1 MPEQRHS
8 ASRNWHPAERHLQSS
23 LWSERTFLRAGR
35 ARAMRQF
42 GIADV
47 FITSRQHRRFPLCKR
62 QWAFHRADFNLPSAE
77 SSRADSENGC
87 EIVIKDMGTPRM
99 TVRTR
104 IAELLRQRSEP
115 LFFQI
120 EIPFQTFEKES
131 GKLISA
137 TGVQIIK

>member
-1 MPEQRHS
+1 
-8 ASRNWHPAERHLQSS
+8 
-23 LWSERTFLRAGR
+23 
-35 ARAMRQF
+35 
-42 GIADV
+42 
-47 FITSRQHRRFPLCKR
+47 
-62 QWAFHRADFNLPSAE
+62 
-77 SSRADSENGC
+77 
-87 EIVIKDMGTPRM
+87 MGTPRM

-131 GKLISA
+131 GKLISV